1 MKPLKKI
8 TLKALSSINLNIKKN
23 YRLYRKVQRII
34 TTPLKPDYETLDDKI
49 MVGER
54 EIPVR
59 VFSPPGIEMSKVLIF
74 FHGGGWVTGDIDTY
88 TPICSA
94 LADSCRQTVISVDY
108 RLAPEYPF
116 PKGLIDCYI
125 ATKAIFLEA
134 DKLGIHPDDITL
146 IGDSAGGNLAAAVS
160 ILAAK
165 KKEFFPKKQILIYPA
180 TYHDHS
186 QSSPFASVTE
196 NGEDYILTA
205 RRIEDY
211 MDLYVPVKKER
222 LNPFVAPLLS
232 ENLNDQP
239 NTLLITAEF
248 DPLRDEGD
256 AYGMKLKEF
265 GNSVRAFCIKGAIH
279 GFLGNPLAIEE
290 IKKTHELIKIFLN
303 EPLQEGR
310 VKNERTEE
318 IQME

>member
-1 MKPLKKI
+1 
-8 TLKALSSINLNIKKN
+8 
-23 YRLYRKVQRII
+23 
-34 TTPLKPDYETLDDKI
+34 
-49 MVGER
+49 
-54 EIPVR
+54 
-59 VFSPPGIEMSKVLIF
+59 
-74 FHGGGWVTGDIDTY
+74 
-88 TPICSA
+88 
-94 LADSCRQTVISVDY
+94 
-108 RLAPEYPF
+108 
-116 PKGLIDCYI
+116 
-125 ATKAIFLEA
+125 
-134 DKLGIHPDDITL
+134 
-146 IGDSAGGNLAAAVS
+146 
-160 ILAAK
+160 
-165 KKEFFPKKQILIYPA
+165 
-180 TYHDHS
+180 
-186 QSSPFASVTE
+186 
-196 NGEDYILTA
+196 
-205 RRIEDY
+205 

-279 GFLGNPLAIEE
+279 GFLGNPLSIDE